1 MTHHFPEG
9 PYYQPDNTY
18 VGFCRC
24 GARFEGR
31 CGGEAELDWLKHYEA
46 SRATQPERDENA

>member
-1 MTHHFPEG
+1 MIHHYPEG
-9 PYYQPDNTY
+9 PWYQPDNTY

-31 CGGEAELDWLKHYEA
+31 CGGEAELAWVKHYEEF
-46 SRATQPERDENA
+46 RAAQTHGSEE